1 MVLSNDKKK
10 YKKREKKHSVTI
22 ARASSMLFAFKYQ
35 LNITLLFSL
44 NIFYK
49 SMFVQ
54 QSSSPYKKKQTKPNK
69 QKNKS
74 AFMIFHVWHKNPVL
88 HIRSERKLENTTN
101 LNRKFIRRKQRKTTQ
116 VKLARVLV
124 FRGLISKA
132 A

>member
-1 MVLSNDKKK
+1 
-10 YKKREKKHSVTI
+10 
-22 ARASSMLFAFKYQ
+22 MLFAFKYQ

-44 NIFYK
+44 NIFI
-49 SMFVQ
+49 
-54 QSSSPYKKKQTKPNK
+54 SPCLFNKAAHHIKKNQTKPKK

-88 HIRSERKLENTTN
+88 HISSERKLENTTN